1 MGRRGA
7 FPDSESLISFNH
19 DILASVIGSL
29 DEAREAAVYHYHK
42 SFRGFSAMLTPEQAA
57 QIANHTAVVSVFKSQ
72 VLELHTTRTWSFM
85 GARPGSPF
93 TGLAD
98 KGDYDVIV
106 GHFDSGVWPEHSSFS
121 SEGLGPVPERFRG
134 VCETGD
140 SFTTD
145 HCNRKLIGA
154 RYYYRGFER
163 DMGSLSE
170 GFHFLSPRDD
180 FKHGSHTASIAV
192 GAVVTDLSYSFFGEN
207 TSTIRGGAPYAR
219 LAIYKTCWF
228 NQCSCADIAKAF
240 DDAIDDNVDIISMS
254 LGQPGTDADFIND
267 CFSLGALHAFQNG
280 ILVSASAGNDAEP
293 YTVGNAAPWI
303 LTVAA
308 SSVDREF
315 DSRVELGNGD
325 SLKGYAYH
333 DDDQSYSANI
343 VTALSAAIG
352 NVRPERARYACH
364 DGPNDFVITS
374 NLPSIVNHQMFIC
387 SACKWNSLDYSLIRG
402 KVVVCTMENWNDN
415 KEDKSQVIW
424 DAGGRGMIVIDPH
437 QYTETTLDFA
447 VPTSVIN
454 QAEGEKLYAY
464 LQNSWNPTALIHDTR
479 VSFEGIRAP
488 KMAYFSSKGPSS
500 APDIIKIVYEVS
512 LIVGAV
518 VYDAT
523 NQPIQADGRDATPFD
538 FGSGH
543 LMPNYALRPG
553 LVYDFS
559 TNDVISYLCSA
570 GVNNWQLQSLLRE
583 DAYCPYQAV
592 PTYNLN
598 YPSIAV
604 SNMNGPTTV
613 IRTVTYRGEGQDPKT
628 FQLSVEHPEGI
639 HLEVQP
645 NFLDFSDGRKTMTY
659 RVDISVRNTEVL
671 GRYVFGSITWY
682 NNVQKVRSPG
692 FNSKR
697 DEFYEVLVS
706 VMLDLEEPDKQYIV
720 YMGKKGAFP
729 NSESLISANHDMLA
743 SVMGSLDEARQA
755 TVHHYHKSFR
765 GFSAMFTPEQAD
777 QIANHSEVVS
787 VFKSQVLDLHTTRT
801 WTFMGARPKSYYSSL
816 ANYKDY
822 DVIVGHFDSGTAPC
836 TYGFVV

>member
-1 MGRRGA
+1 MVKL
-7 FPDSESLISFNH
+7 FSLLFLLICMH
-19 DILASVIGSL
+19 V
-29 DEAREAAVYHYHK
+29 H
-42 SFRGFSAMLTPEQAA
+42 
-57 QIANHTAVVSVFKSQ
+57 
-72 VLELHTTRTWSFM
+72 
-85 GARPGSPF
+85 GSPNTSSQIIAPLF
-93 TGLAD
+93 RFSRARCLARAF
-98 KGDYDVIV
+98 KLQLRR
-106 GHFDSGVWPEHSSFS
+106 
-121 SEGLGPVPERFRG
+121 LGPVPERFRG

-140 SFTTD
+140 SFTTG

-180 FKHGSHTASIAV
+180 FRHGSHTASTAV
-192 GAVVTDLSYSFFGEN
+192 GSVMTDLSYSFFGEN
-207 TSTIRGGAPYAR
+207 RSTIRGGAPYAR

-228 NQCSCADIAKAF
+228 DKCSCPDIAKAF

-254 LGQPGTDADFIND
+254 LGQPGTDADLIND

-325 SLKGYAYH
+325 TLKGYAYH

-352 NVRPERARYACH
+352 NVQPERAR
-364 DGPNDFVITS
+364 
-374 NLPSIVNHQMFIC
+374 
-387 SACKWNSLDYSLIRG
+387 
-402 KVVVCTMENWNDN
+402 
-415 KEDKSQVIW
+415 
-424 DAGGRGMIVIDPH
+424 
-437 QYTETTLDFA
+437 
-447 VPTSVIN
+447 
-454 QAEGEKLYAY
+454 
-464 LQNSWNPTALIHDTR
+464 NPTALIHDTR
-479 VSFEGIRAP
+479 LSFEGIRAP

-500 APDIIKIVYEVS
+500 APDIIKVYMLVFHS
-512 LIVGAV
+512 RYSSAVAYVLYVNRVLIGSRANHLRFLDTAV

-523 NQPIQADGRDATPFD
+523 NQPIQADRRDATPFD

-583 DAYCPYQAV
+583 DAYCPYQPV
-592 PTYNLN
+592 LTYNLN
-598 YPSIAV
+598 HPSIAV
-604 SNMNGPTTV
+604 SNMNGPTIV

-628 FQLSVEHPEGI
+628 FRLSVEHLEGI

-645 NFLDFSDGRKTMTY
+645 NFLDFFDGRKTMTY

-682 NNVQKVRSPG
+682 NNVQKVRSPVAV
-692 FNSKR
+692 R
-697 DEFYEVLVS
+697 
-706 VMLDLEEPDKQYIV
+706 
-720 YMGKKGAFP
+720 AF
-729 NSESLISANHDMLA
+729 
-743 SVMGSLDEARQA
+743 
-755 TVHHYHKSFR
+755 
-765 GFSAMFTPEQAD
+765 
-777 QIANHSEVVS
+777 
-787 VFKSQVLDLHTTRT
+787 
-801 WTFMGARPKSYYSSL
+801 
-816 ANYKDY
+816 
-822 DVIVGHFDSGTAPC
+822 
-836 TYGFVV
+836 